1 MAELQITNLQLQDA
15 LEAQGNRPPY
25 NRLYSRPFRPFYKV
39 FAGRFCKSSHDASG
53 FRRLRI
59 EVVMTPN
66 PNPRSRVAL
75 VTGAAGGI
83 GDAVAEAFASRG
95 YAIAITDRCADG
107 LAHVERAL
115 LRHGADVLS
124 LAGDLADLD
133 FAESLVRR
141 TATRFG
147 RIDVL
152 VNNAAAR
159 ELTTMRDITPA
170 EWDRTLRVCLTAPAF
185 LARWAA
191 AEMPPGG
198 VIVNIGSMMARQAH
212 GISPAYIACKGA
224 LESLTYD
231 LAALYGPDGIRVVT
245 VAPGAIDTAMSR
257 FHDADGRPDGRE
269 DDPVREFS
277 ESMAML
283 GRWGRPEEV
292 ARAVAWVASDE
303 ASYLT
308 GTTLV
313 LDGGWSRMHMPPQV
327 TQALLPE
334 AAHEPAC
341 LTTARKD

>member
-1 MAELQITNLQLQDA
+1 
-15 LEAQGNRPPY
+15 
-25 NRLYSRPFRPFYKV
+25 
-39 FAGRFCKSSHDASG
+39 
-53 FRRLRI
+53 
-59 EVVMTPN
+59 MTPN
-66 PNPRSRVAL
+66 PSRNARVA
-75 VTGAAGGI
+75 VITGAAGGI
-83 GDAVAEAFASRG
+83 GAAVAEAFASRG
-95 YAIAITDRCADG
+95 YAVAITDRCTEG
-107 LAHVERAL
+107 LASVEHVL
-115 LRHGADVLS
+115 LQRGADVLS

-141 TATRFG
+141 TADRFG

-159 ELTTMRDITPA
+159 ELTTMREITPA

-191 AEMPPGG
+191 AEMPAGG

-212 GISPAYIACKGA
+212 GVSPAYIACKGA

-231 LAALYGPDGIRVVT
+231 LAALYGPAGIRVVT

-257 FHDADGRPDGRE
+257 LVSSSDRADGHE
-269 DDPVREFS
+269 DDPVRDFS
-277 ESMAML
+277 ESMTML
-283 GRWGRPEEV
+283 GRWGHPDEV
-292 ARAVAWVASDE
+292 ARAVAWVASPE

-327 TQALLPE
+327 TQAVLPE
-334 AAHEPAC
+334 
-341 LTTARKD
+341 LTRDGDCMATGRKA